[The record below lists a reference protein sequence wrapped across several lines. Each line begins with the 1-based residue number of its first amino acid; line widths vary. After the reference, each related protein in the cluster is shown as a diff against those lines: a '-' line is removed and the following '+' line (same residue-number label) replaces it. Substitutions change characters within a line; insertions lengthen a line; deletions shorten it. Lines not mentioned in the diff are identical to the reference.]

1 MKEAAGGEVET
12 EGNLDGAPDDA
23 DEGAGLVVGADME
36 GADAADESADMQVGD
51 SLAPA
56 GLISPCC
63 LFMQILTQVLPP
75 S

>member
-1 MKEAAGGEVET
+1 MRDEEKTGRGRAKGPAA
-12 EGNLDGAPDDA
+12 
-23 DEGAGLVVGADME
+23 ME

-63 LFMQILTQVLPP
+63 FYMQILTQVLPY

>member
-63 LFMQILTQVLPP
+63 LFMQIFTI
-75 S
+75 